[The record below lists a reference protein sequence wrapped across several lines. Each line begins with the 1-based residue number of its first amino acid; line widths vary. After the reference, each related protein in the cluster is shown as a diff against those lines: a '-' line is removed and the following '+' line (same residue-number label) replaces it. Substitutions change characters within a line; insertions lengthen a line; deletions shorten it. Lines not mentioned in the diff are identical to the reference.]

1 MDSRLEKNDFELETI
16 LVMQSGGSLGAYKCG
31 VYKAL
36 ARYVKKFDIMV
47 GTSIEAINAEG
58 MVSYTISSQ

>member
-1 MDSRLEKNDFELETI
+1 MDGRLEKNDFVLKTV
-16 LVMQSGGSLGAYKCG
+16 LVRQSGGSLGAYECG

-36 ARYVKKFDIMV
+36 ARYVKKFDIVV